1 MQFCGRHFIEQQNLN
16 NNILRTTRDSAPK
29 CHLSLIGR
37 NTQWWENVK
46 IHLGLIWYQEEYF
59 GLNLGF
65 GLFIKNNWIKW
76 QHFQLILAKVH
87 RALWQCTWNT
97 IISGQSNV
105 GARWLK
111 HWAAGSWRSSLQY
124 CEMYP
129 LVFHLKSFRFSV
141 TKCCFHVCQS
151 VALITMLLIGHP
163 ASKPFGFSHDAHS
176 MQLPRN
182 SFTWITGDRRSDWW
196 KSQTAQILSVGPC

>member
-1 MQFCGRHFIEQQNLN
+1 M
-16 NNILRTTRDSAPK
+16 S
-29 CHLSLIGR
+29 
-37 NTQWWENVK
+37 
-46 IHLGLIWYQEEYF
+46 
-59 GLNLGF
+59 
-65 GLFIKNNWIKW
+65 
-76 QHFQLILAKVH
+76 
-87 RALWQCTWNT
+87 QCTWTT

-129 LVFHLKSFRFSV
+129 LVFHLRSFRFSV

-196 KSQTAQILSVGPC
+196 KSQTAQILSVGPMYHVKFNSFELILSREKFAVKKCFLNFWTQRFFYCNLDNLIINIVWDQQFCDQRVKIWKLVITAIILFLAK